1 MSNNTT
7 SNGLGFYDGLLLLLI
22 GYRLAGIIDWPWWQV
37 IGIPVGVAFGVAIV
51 LAIIGGLTKLVD
63 D

>member
-1 MSNNTT
+1 MSKNTT
-7 SNGLGFYDGLLLLLI
+7 SKGLGFYDGLLLLLI

-37 IGIPVGVAFGVAIV
+37 IGIPVVVAFGVALV
-51 LAIIGGLTKLVD
+51 LAIVSGLTKLVD